1 MRPISRR
8 GTVATVGTTALALTL
23 AACSSSTASDS
34 PAEAETEAGT
44 VTVEHA
50 QGATEIPADPQRVVV
65 FDMGTLDTLDA
76 LGLGEEVVGVPKA
89 SVPSFLGEYESA
101 DLADVGTLQEP
112 DHEALA
118 RLDPDLV
125 LVGFR
130 SAAAYPELSKAFPT
144 VDVTYEFTEGL
155 AGAER
160 SAALVG
166 EIFGKEAEVE
176 ELVAQ
181 LDAQVEEIRPAGEA
195 AGTGMV
201 LQTSG
206 GEVTLNGAASRYGPI
221 FTDLGV
227 AEARTGVAAAQHGE
241 VVSFE
246 LIRDVNPDWIFAVD
260 RDAAIGQPSG
270 QAAEQVLDN
279 ELVAA
284 TTAWQTG
291 QVVYLDGERWY
302 VVMHGLNNIQAMLD
316 EIGGALAK

>member
-1 MRPISRR
+1 MRPISHR
-8 GTVATVGTTALALTL
+8 VTVGTFGTAALALAL

-34 PAEAETEAGT
+34 PAEAEEAGT

-50 QGATEIPADPQRVVV
+50 QGTTEVPADPQRVVV

-89 SVPSFLGEYESA
+89 SVPSFLSEYEA
-101 DLADVGTLQEP
+101 EDLADVGTLQEP
-112 DHEALA
+112 DYEALA

-144 VDVTYEFTEGL
+144 VDVTYDFTEGL
-155 AGAER
+155 AGAEE

-181 LDAQVEEIRPAGEA
+181 IDAKVEEIRPAGEA

-206 GEVTLNGAASRYGPI
+206 GEVTLNGAESRYGPI

-227 AEARTGVAAAQHGE
+227 AEAQTGVEAAQHGE

-246 LIRDVNPDWIFAVD
+246 LIRDANPDWIFAVD